1 MAETNIQEK
10 FKEKITAVRTVVPN
24 RSNNEIVLVLQH
36 FDNNVDKAVQA
47 FVDGSAV
54 EILKEWNVPGKKKHN
69 KKRKR
74 KPKQANGQVKD
85 EKGRPQ
91 RLREKAD
98 LPLPKGGL
106 NGYHANSSA
115 NDDSSVDSLSEK
127 TETLSSDEKA
137 ATGPELHQ
145 LMATEKTVGLTQE
158 NEKMRSEPIPQ
169 PVQDAQKCQTNR
181 PTTNK
186 TKPKALPGSHPT
198 APVSSSVP
206 GDLASSKKRGTS
218 IEKSVK
224 DLQRC
229 TVSLA
234 RYQILIKEEMD
245 ASVKKIKATF
255 AELQACIMDREVAL
269 MTEMDKVK
277 KEAMEILEARQRR
290 AEELKR
296 LTDVAIQM
304 SESQLAE
311 LRAEIKQ
318 FVSERK
324 YDEDLGKSARFTGN
338 ISSLQSQI
346 QLFGEVSHPK
356 NNYSTRSQCISSL
369 IPLHPSP
376 RGDSSNVPSLSSS
389 LSALTS
395 ASHKVMN
402 SKDSSNVQKVP
413 ADRQNNQRNGPASQ
427 RRGFYPRAQGQRL
440 SGSSFPGRPDD
451 GRNRNRKGPPQEGY
465 KSQHQNSKSGH
476 QGPPHDTGKLLTSDS
491 NGTVPPTK
499 INSQS
504 RPPELSTTV
513 SAVLSNR
520 VSQYRPCPIKQ
531 ETSVDTK
538 VLSIPNRMTVV
549 A

>member
-1 MAETNIQEK
+1 MSETNVQEK

-54 EILKEWNVPGKKKHN
+54 EVLKEWNVPGKKKHN

-74 KPKQANGQVKD
+74 KLRQANGQVKD
-85 EKGRPQ
+85 EKTQG
-91 RLREKAD
+91 LGENAD

-106 NGYHANSSA
+106 NEYHANSSA
-115 NDDSSVDSLSEK
+115 NDDSSADSLSEK
-127 TETLSSDEKA
+127 TEILSNDEKA
-137 ATGPELHQ
+137 ATSPVLHQ
-145 LMATEKTVGLTQE
+145 LMAPEKTVGLTQE
-158 NEKMRSEPIPQ
+158 NETMPLELLPQ
-169 PVQDAQKCQTNR
+169 PVQDAQKYQTNR
-181 PTTNK
+181 TMNK
-186 TKPKALPGSHPT
+186 TKPKALPSSHPT

-206 GDLASSKKRGTS
+206 GDLTSSKKRGTS

-234 RYQILIKEEMD
+234 RYQLLIKEEMD
-245 ASVKKIKATF
+245 ASVKKIKTTF

-277 KEAMEILEARQRR
+277 KEAMEILEGRQRR

-296 LTDVAIQM
+296 LTDMAIQM

-338 ISSLQSQI
+338 VSSLQTQI

-356 NNYSTRSQCISSL
+356 NNYSTRSQCSSFL
-369 IPLHPSP
+369 VPRHQSP
-376 RGDSSNVPSLSSS
+376 RGDSSNAPSPSSS
-389 LSALTS
+389 LSAI
-395 ASHKVMN
+395 ASTGHKVMN

-413 ADRQNNQRNGPASQ
+413 TDRQNNQRNGPSNQ
-427 RRGFYPRAQGQRL
+427 RRGFYPRAHGQRL
-440 SGSSFPGRPDD
+440 SGSSFQGKAED
-451 GRNRNRKGPPQEGY
+451 GRDRSRKGPPQEGY

-476 QGPPHDTGKLLTSDS
+476 QGQTHDAGKLLITNS
-491 NGTVPPTK
+491 NGPVPPTK

-504 RPPELSTTV
+504 RPPELNTPV
-513 SAVLSNR
+513 SAVLSKK
-520 VSQYRPCPIKQ
+520 VSQYRSCPIKQ
-531 ETSVDTK
+531 EISVDAK
-538 VLSIPNRMTVV
+538 VLSISNRMTVV

>member
-1 MAETNIQEK
+1 MSETNVQEK

-47 FVDGSAV
+47 FMDGSAV
-54 EILKEWNVPGKKKHN
+54 EVLKEWNMPGKKKHN

-74 KPKQANGQVKD
+74 KLRQANGQVKD
-85 EKGRPQ
+85 EKTQG
-91 RLREKAD
+91 LGENAD

-115 NDDSSVDSLSEK
+115 NDDSSADSLSEK
-127 TETLSSDEKA
+127 TEILSNDEKA
-137 ATGPELHQ
+137 ATSPVLHQ
-145 LMATEKTVGLTQE
+145 LMAPEKTVGLSQE
-158 NEKMRSEPIPQ
+158 NETTPLELLPQ
-169 PVQDAQKCQTNR
+169 PVQDAQKCQTTR
-181 PTTNK
+181 TTNK
-186 TKPKALPGSHPT
+186 MKPKALPSSHPP
-198 APVSSSVP
+198 APMSSSVP
-206 GDLASSKKRGTS
+206 GDPASSKKRAGTS

-234 RYQILIKEEMD
+234 RYQLLIKEEMD
-245 ASVKKIKATF
+245 ASVKKIKTTF

-277 KEAMEILEARQRR
+277 KEAMEILEGRQRR

-296 LTDVAIQM
+296 LTDMAIQM

-338 ISSLQSQI
+338 VSSLQTQI

-356 NNYSTRSQCISSL
+356 NNYSTRSQCSSFL
-369 IPLHPSP
+369 VPRHQNP
-376 RGDSSNVPSLSSS
+376 RGDSSNVHSPSSS
-389 LSALTS
+389 LSAT
-395 ASHKVMN
+395 ASTGHKVTN

-413 ADRQNNQRNGPASQ
+413 TDRQNNQRNGPSNQ
-427 RRGFYPRAQGQRL
+427 RRSFYPRAQGQRL
-440 SGSSFPGRPDD
+440 SGSSFPGKPED
-451 GRNRNRKGPPQEGY
+451 GRDRGRKGPPQEGY

-476 QGPPHDTGKLLTSDS
+476 QGQTHDTGKLLTTNS
-491 NGTVPPTK
+491 NSPVPPTK

-504 RPPELSTTV
+504 RPPEPDTPV
-513 SAVLSNR
+513 SAVFSKS
-520 VSQYRPCPIKQ
+520 VSQYRSCPIKQ
-531 ETSVDTK
+531 EIPVDTK

>member
-1 MAETNIQEK
+1 MSETNTQEK
-10 FKEKITAVRTVVPN
+10 FKEKIIAVRTVVPN

-36 FDNNVDKAVQA
+36 FDNNVDKAAQA

-54 EILKEWNVPGKKKHN
+54 EVLKEWNVPGKKKHN

-74 KPKQANGQVKD
+74 KPKQANSQVRD

-91 RLREKAD
+91 QLGENAD
-98 LPLPKGGL
+98 LPLSKGRL
-106 NGYHANSSA
+106 NGYHANSSG
-115 NDDSSVDSLSEK
+115 NDDSSADSLSERMD
-127 TETLSSDEKA
+127 TLSSEEKA
-137 ATGPELHQ
+137 ATSPHSHL
-145 LMATEKTVGLTQE
+145 LMAPEKKVDLTQKK
-158 NEKMRSEPIPQ
+158 EKEPLEPIHQ
-169 PVQDAQKCQTNR
+169 PVLDARKCQSNR

-186 TKPKALPGSHPT
+186 TKPKAMPGPHPT
-198 APVSSSVP
+198 APVSSSIP
-206 GDLASSKKRGTS
+206 GDLVSSKKRGTG

-234 RYQILIKEEMD
+234 RYQLLIKEEMD
-245 ASVKKIKATF
+245 VSVKKIKATF

-277 KEAMEILEARQRR
+277 KEAVEILEARLRR

-296 LTDVAIQM
+296 LTDMAIQM

-324 YDEDLGKSARFTGN
+324 YDEDLGKSARFTGD

-369 IPLHPSP
+369 TSFRQSP
-376 RGDSSNVPSLSSS
+376 QGDSINTPSLPSS
-389 LSALTS
+389 LSALS
-395 ASHKVMN
+395 SISHKVMH
-402 SKDSSNVQKVP
+402 SKDNLNIQKVP
-413 ADRQNNQRNGPASQ
+413 ANRQNNQRNGPFNQ

-440 SGSSFPGRPDD
+440 SGSSFPGKSDD
-451 GRNRNRKGPPQEGY
+451 GRNRSKKGHPREGHESQPQNR
-465 KSQHQNSKSGH
+465 KSGH
-476 QGPPHDTGKLLTSDS
+476 QGPTRDAGKLLTPDS
-491 NGTVPPTK
+491 NGTVSPTK

-504 RPPELSTTV
+504 RPPELNTTV

-520 VSQYRPCPIKQ
+520 VSQYRSYPIKQ
-531 ETSVDTK
+531 ETSVETK
-538 VLSIPNRMTVV
+538 VLAIPNGMTVV